1 VLVTVIVA
9 PALHLGAMLYM
20 LIPLRLGAVPQG
32 LHVAYR
38 VAMLAQ
44 PWGMLEV
51 FLLGSIVSL
60 VKLTQVA
67 KIQPDVGIYAIGGYV
82 VMIAA
87 AMSAFEQRELWAR
100 VEALGQPLPAAA
112 QERTA

>member
-1 VLVTVIVA
+1 
-9 PALHLGAMLYM
+9 
-20 LIPLRLGAVPQG
+20 
-32 LHVAYR
+32 
-38 VAMLAQ
+38 MLAQ

-67 KIQPDVGIYAIGGYV
+67 KIIPDVGIYAVGGYV
-82 VMIAA
+82 VVLAA

-100 VEALGQPLPAAA
+100 VEELGRPLPAA
-112 QERTA
+112 QEGTA